1 MTITYTE
8 LDDTKKKTVTDLL
21 SKREAVESVLADLQ
35 TERATADT
43 IRIQKEQKFKAEQNR
58 ITEELRKLRKA
69 TLT

>member
-1 MTITYTE
+1 MTIQYDE
-8 LDDTKKKTVTDLL
+8 LDDMKKKIVTDLL

-43 IRIQKEQKFKAEQNR
+43 IRIQKEQKLKAEQNR
-58 ITEELRKLRKA
+58 ITEALRKLRKA